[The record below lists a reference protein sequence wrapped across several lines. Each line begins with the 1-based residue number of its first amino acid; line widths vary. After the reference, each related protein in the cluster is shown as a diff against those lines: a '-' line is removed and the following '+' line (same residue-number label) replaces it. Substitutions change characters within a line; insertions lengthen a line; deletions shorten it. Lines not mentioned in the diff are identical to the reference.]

1 MANSDSFTLEFEF
14 SDNRIMENRTLRKHY
29 YMSSDSMMER
39 AEGTVIR
46 WINNDFTKRGD
57 SEQSC
62 KSFFNFFRSVVLPD
76 MQELQD
82 MDEAF
87 E

>member
-1 MANSDSFTLEFEF
+1 
-14 SDNRIMENRTLRKHY
+14 
-29 YMSSDSMMER
+29 MMER

-46 WINNDFTKRGD
+46 WIKNDFTKRGD